1 MLQNAGA
8 TSDHHNGT
16 MLHERNIPGSG
27 HSASYLMNCIEEAPV
42 KVC

>member
-8 TSDHHNGT
+8 MSGNHNGS
-16 MLHERNIPGSG
+16 MLHESNIAGNG
-27 HSASYLMNCIEEAPV
+27 HGASYLMNCIEEAPV